1 MENALGSLG
10 YLLLGLLLGLITAA
24 VAASM
29 ARRRQYL
36 DEALNRA
43 YGPLLAL
50 LAENGTARAKV
61 AELEERLM
69 ANYSSESAPYGA
81 PEKKAA
87 AEAFLGVEARIGQ
100 AVVAANMEQ
109 IREVV
114 AAWGHLL
121 DDDDYLALADEAAGA
136 RVGRLVAGGDLPKPL
151 RDAPPNPRTEA
162 ALLEQVRFKFLE
174 RSAERRAGFFP
185 ALVKGL
191 KHLFSQGRS

>member
-1 MENALGSLG
+1 MQNVLGSLG
-10 YLLLGLLLGLITAA
+10 YLLLGLLLGLIIAA

-29 ARRRQYL
+29 ARRRRYL

-43 YGPLLAL
+43 YSPLLAL
-50 LAENGTARAKV
+50 LAENGAARAKV
-61 AELEERLM
+61 ADLEERLM
-69 ANYSSESAPYGA
+69 ANYSSESAPYSA

-87 AEAFLGVEARIGQ
+87 AEAFLGVEARIGE
-100 AVVAANMEQ
+100 AIVAANAERV
-109 IREVV
+109 REIV

-121 DDDDYLALADEAAGA
+121 DDDDYLALADEAAAA
-136 RVGRLVAGGDLPKPL
+136 RLGRLVAAAALPKAL

-174 RSAERRAGFFP
+174 RSAERRARFFP
-185 ALVKGL
+185 ALVQGL